1 MGGEKLPLLT
11 ARELIAI
18 LKRLG
23 FEEFHQRG
31 SHRTFK
37 RPVDHRRTTVPIHA
51 GRTLK
56 KGLLKGILN
65 DIGLTVEDLHRVR

>member
-1 MGGEKLPLLT
+1 MGGEKLPPLT

-18 LKRLG
+18 LRRLG
-23 FEEFHQRG
+23 FEEVHQRG

-37 RPVDHRRTTVPIHA
+37 RALDHRRATVPFHA

-56 KGLLKGILN
+56 KGLLRGLLN
-65 DIGLTVEDLHRVR
+65 DIGLTVEELNRLR

>member
-1 MGGEKLPLLT
+1 MGGEKLPVLT

-23 FEEFHQRG
+23 FEETHQRG

-37 RPVDHRRTTVPIHA
+37 RTHDHRRVTIPIHA

-56 KGLLKGILN
+56 KGLLRGILT
-65 DIGLTVEDLHRVR
+65 DIGLSIEELNRLR

>member
-1 MGGEKLPLLT
+1 MGGEKLPILT

-23 FEEFHQRG
+23 FEEVHQRG

-37 RPVDHRRTTVPIHA
+37 RAADHRRATVPVHA

-65 DIGLTVEDLHRVR
+65 DIGLTVEELSRLR

>member
-11 ARELIAI
+11 ARELITV

-23 FEEFHQRG
+23 FEEVHRRG

-37 RPVDHRRTTVPIHA
+37 RAADRRRVTIPVHHGT
-51 GRTLK
+51 TLK
-56 KGLLKGILN
+56 KGLLRGILN
-65 DIGLTVEDLHRVR
+65 DIGLTVEELNHLR